1 MIRPSKPPCSFQ
13 EGGDAGELQSIPS
26 ASESSVVYGRSFW
39 LAYASN
45 LLGSTAVALLY
56 RYADFVTVLGGTELH
71 LGWIVGIGMTG
82 SLVTRLWLGA
92 GIDRQGPRVVWLGAL
107 AAFVLT
113 SLANL
118 GIDRYDGVSIY
129 LVRIAWCCAVAG
141 TFSCSTAF
149 VAMNA
154 PLSRMAELVG
164 MQGTSGFMGMLVGAQ
179 VGDLLFRVHP
189 IDRSHVNQMF
199 IWAAVLA
206 SCSAIFAWFAT
217 QNVQRPRQRRRV
229 PLFRVLRAYQPG
241 VVLLIGVASGIGLG
255 LPQTFLRAYAVELD
269 IKHIGLFFL
278 VYAPAA
284 IGTRIVT
291 RRWPE
296 RFGLEPI
303 IFAGTAVMVI
313 GVLLLMTVRSPW
325 QLMIPGLAYGIG
337 HAMLFPVV
345 VAAGGRSFPSRY
357 RGLATT
363 LTLAMWDIGLL
374 VGSPIAGVVLHFSER
389 FGLPPYPT
397 MFISVAGLMTALA
410 LPYTRIALARWSLR
424 AQPAPPLQVDRRPAT
439 RKDVAHLPPFALPP
453 DVGLRGH
460 APVPAEEVTST

>member
-1 MIRPSKPPCSFQ
+1 MIRPSNPPCSFQ
-13 EGGDAGELQSIPS
+13 EGGGTVDLQSKPS
-26 ASESSVVYGRSFW
+26 ASACNVVYGRPFW
-39 LAYASN
+39 LAYASG
-45 LLGSTAVALLY
+45 LLGSTAVAILY

-92 GIDRQGPRVVWLGAL
+92 GIDRQGPRIVWLGAL

-118 GIDRYDGVSIY
+118 AIDRYDGVAIY

-141 TFSCSTAF
+141 TFSSSTAF

-164 MQGTSGFMGMLVGAQ
+164 MQGTSGFMGMLLGAQ
-179 VGDLLFRVHP
+179 VGDLLFHGHP
-189 IDRSHVNQMF
+189 IDRPHVNQMF

-206 SCSAIFAWFAT
+206 SCSAVFAWFAT
-217 QNVQRPRQRRRV
+217 QGVQRPRQRRRV
-229 PLFRVLRAYQPG
+229 PLFRVLKAYQPG
-241 VVLLIGVASGIGLG
+241 VVLLIGVASGIGIG
-255 LPQTFLRAYAVELD
+255 LPQTFLRAYAADLD
-269 IKHIGLFFL
+269 IGNIGLFFL
-278 VYAPAA
+278 VYGPAA
-284 IGTRIVT
+284 VGTRIVT
-291 RRWPE
+291 RRWSE

-313 GVLLLMTVRSPW
+313 GVLLLMTVRSTW

-345 VAAGGRSFPSRY
+345 IAAGGRSFPSRY

-363 LTLAMWDIGLL
+363 LILAMWDIGLL

-389 FGLPPYPT
+389 CGLPPYPT

-410 LPYTRIALARWSLR
+410 LPYTRTALARWSVR
-424 AQPAPPLQVDRRPAT
+424 PQPAPAIQVDRLARA
-439 RKDVAHLPPFALPP
+439 RNDAAHLPPFVLSP
-453 DVGLRGH
+453 DVGLRTH
-460 APVPAEEVTST
+460 PPVPAEEVTSS